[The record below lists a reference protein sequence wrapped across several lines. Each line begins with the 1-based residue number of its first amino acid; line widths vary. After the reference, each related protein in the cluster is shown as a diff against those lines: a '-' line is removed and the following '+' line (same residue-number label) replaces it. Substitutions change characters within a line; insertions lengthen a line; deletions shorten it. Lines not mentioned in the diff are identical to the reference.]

1 MDLNVEGSPS
11 KDFPAL
17 RSLTV
22 CAKSGIFRWDFLGNE
37 NGGDV
42 EIRTLGALLLRRSPS
57 ARLRPLGHVSAKTR
71 SLLYT
76 RCAVWGRGQYAPPS
90 RHSPAAN
97 RSKADIPSASRLN
110 TALSC
115 STCSKTHPTSAR
127 SIASTALPRR
137 PEAARGGPSGS
148 AAGSGGPDGSRFRK
162 TPRSRGRAGIRDR
175 RTARRCVPGRSRG
188 GPSRA
193 WGG

>member
-1 MDLNVEGSPS
+1 MLSEAWRYARNRGYFDG
-11 KDFPAL
+11 
-17 RSLTV
+17 T
-22 CAKSGIFRWDFLGNE
+22 FLGNR

-71 SLLYT
+71 GLLYN

-90 RHSPAAN
+90 RAPSRHSPAAN
-97 RSKADIPSASRLN
+97 RSKAAIPSASRLN

-188 GPSRA
+188 SPSRA
-193 WGG
+193 WRG